1 MRQTNK
7 QEHRKKRQARVRAK
21 IFGTAEKPRLNVWR
35 GLRGLY
41 VQLVDDAAGK
51 TLASVYSKNIAIK
64 SVAVGE
70 RKGKVAA
77 AYLAG
82 KTLAEKAKIAGI
94 VKVIFDRAG
103 YKYHGRVAAV
113 AEGARD
119 GGLQF

>member
-7 QEHRKKRQARVRAK
+7 KEHREKRQVRVRAK

-41 VQLVDDAAGK
+41 VQLVDDTAGK

-64 SVAVGE
+64 SAVVGE

-82 KTLAEKAKIAGI
+82 KTLAEKAKTAGI
-94 VKVIFDRAG
+94 VKVVFDRAG

-113 AEGARD
+113 AEGARE
-119 GGLQF
+119 GGLEF